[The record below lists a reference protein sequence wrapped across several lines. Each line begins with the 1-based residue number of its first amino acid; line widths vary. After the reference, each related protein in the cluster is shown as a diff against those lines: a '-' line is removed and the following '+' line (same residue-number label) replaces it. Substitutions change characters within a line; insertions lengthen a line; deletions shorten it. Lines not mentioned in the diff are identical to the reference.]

1 MAASSSAEDGAA
13 TTDSSINKTWMAT
26 FVAAAHNE
34 VHSLVDCRLMDHL
47 WGCNFLPK
55 CVTTTPNQSSFFFFF
70 SAFALDWG
78 RTWLNL
84 KGKRATMH
92 LVWAGL
98 AGCFVCTLKYLFL
111 TFWLWGLSQP
121 TLFSIRFLLS
131 FHFLLQQHTSYRR
144 NRIESNR
151 IAQSTSNKAKKHLVC
166 HIWIAGA
173 G

>member
-1 MAASSSAEDGAA
+1 MCYYYSKS
-13 TTDSSINKTWMAT
+13 K
-26 FVAAAHNE
+26 
-34 VHSLVDCRLMDHL
+34 LL
-47 WGCNFLPK
+47 
-55 CVTTTPNQSSFFFFF
+55 FFFF

-92 LVWAGL
+92 LVWSGL

-151 IAQSTSNKAKKHLVC
+151 AINFKQSEKASCLSHLDC
-166 HIWIAGA
+166 RGWLIGFLLSIEEA
-173 G
+173 